1 MVIIESTPHNLPEH
15 LHLSQLLLLYLGDVP
30 IITLLHIPEIE
41 LDALHIIYLYWG
53 DYLLVQYLL
62 SFQSPEPSVSE
73 DFFYPG
79 QTAQTDLEVL
89 LEEPSDETLALV
101 GEINVSGEC
110 DLLSEG

>member
-1 MVIIESTPHNLPEH
+1 M
-15 LHLSQLLLLYLGDVP
+15 
-30 IITLLHIPEIE
+30 
-41 LDALHIIYLYWG
+41 
-53 DYLLVQYLL
+53 
-62 SFQSPEPSVSE
+62 SE